1 MATEETESDQRPLAL
16 NGAQW
21 NFVNLMD
28 GVWKDAAW
36 WPGEL
41 GHQEVK
47 KCKRRRLAAPVKRP
61 DSLKRTRT
69 TLAGRMMAN
78 GRWLTVNDKSDK
90 RWTQK
95 PLIAST
101 KEHNRHKVNPPLGF
115 LHRHL
120 FF

>member
-1 MATEETESDQRPLAL
+1 MI
-16 NGAQW
+16 
-21 NFVNLMD
+21 
-28 GVWKDAAW
+28 
-36 WPGEL
+36 
-41 GHQEVK
+41 
-47 KCKRRRLAAPVKRP
+47 
-61 DSLKRTRT
+61 
-69 TLAGRMMAN
+69 AN

-120 FF
+120 FFSSDPPAYKQPGSIQ